1 VVVVTGSRA
10 DYGLLRPTI
19 AALDA
24 DPRFELLLVAAA
36 MHLSR
41 RFGETFREIEE
52 DGFAIAER
60 VETEPE
66 RDEPGA
72 LGRRLGA
79 AAGAF
84 TDALSRLEPDV
95 LLLLGDRYEQLA
107 AALAAAG
114 LGVPIAHLH
123 GGELSE
129 GSLDD
134 AMRHSITKL
143 AHLHFPAA
151 REYGER
157 ICQLGEQPERVHVV
171 GAAGIESI
179 RTLELLDRGALSD
192 ALGGI
197 ELGRPLIVLTLHPAS
212 LEPESAAAHA
222 AEVMAAVEELLA
234 DGGTV
239 VVTLPND
246 DPGNEPVRAAALEL
260 AGRRDDV
267 HAFESLGQ
275 LRYLS
280 LLSQADVMVGNSSSG
295 LLEAPSFALP
305 AVNVGERQR
314 GRIIGPNVVPAAP
327 ERGAVVAA
335 ARRALEAE
343 FRDRIRGAES
353 PYGTG
358 QVSARVLEVLA
369 TTPLGP
375 ELRHKRF
382 LDLPEGEWRAGL
394 ALGEPD
400 R

>member
-1 VVVVTGSRA
+1 LHA
-10 DYGLLRPTI
+10 D
-19 AALDA
+19 A
-24 DPRFELLLVAAA
+24 RFELLLIATA
-36 MHLSR
+36 MHLSP
-41 RFGETFREIEE
+41 RFGESVSEIEE

-60 VETEPE
+60 IETKPE
-66 RDEPGA
+66 HDEPGA
-72 LGRRLGA
+72 LGRRLGGA
-79 AAGAF
+79 VVAF
-84 TDALSRLEPDV
+84 TDTLSRLEPEV

-151 REYGER
+151 RAYGER

-179 RTLELLDRGALSD
+179 RTLELLDRDALAG

-197 ELGRPLIVLTLHPAS
+197 QLDRPLIVLTLHPAS
-212 LEPESAAAHA
+212 LDPGSAGAHA
-222 AEVMAAVEELLA
+222 GEVMAAVEELLGG
-234 DGGTV
+234 GGTV
-239 VVTLPND
+239 VATLPND
-246 DPGNEPVRAAALEL
+246 DPGNEPARAAALAL
-260 AGRRDDV
+260 ASRRDDA

-280 LLSQADVMVGNSSSG
+280 LLSHADVMIGNSSSG

-305 AVNVGERQR
+305 VVNVGERQR
-314 GRIIGPNVVPAAP
+314 GRIVGPNVVPSPPDRASL
-327 ERGAVVAA
+327 VAA
-335 ARRALEAE
+335 ARRALDPA
-343 FRDRIRGAES
+343 FRDRLRGAES

-358 QVSARVLEVLA
+358 EVSRRVLDVLA
-369 TTPLGP
+369 AAPLGA
-375 ELRHKRF
+375 ELLHKRF
-382 LDLPEGEWRAGL
+382 LDLPEGDWRAAL
-394 ALGEPD
+394 ALEGP
-400 R
+400 